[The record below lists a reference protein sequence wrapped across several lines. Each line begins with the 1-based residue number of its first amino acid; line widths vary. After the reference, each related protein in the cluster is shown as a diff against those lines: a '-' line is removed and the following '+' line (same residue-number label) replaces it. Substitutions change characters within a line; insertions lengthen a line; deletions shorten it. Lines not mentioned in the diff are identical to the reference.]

1 MRVTRYIAA
10 LVMGL
15 MLLAGNAMGQAA
27 SETGESHKEDSPD
40 KEWSFSI
47 AMFGYL
53 VPDEQSYGSP
63 TFTAD
68 HHALHLEARYNYEDH
83 QTGSL
88 WGGYNFSV
96 GERVTLE
103 VTPMFGVVF
112 GQTTGVAPGYNL
124 SIAYWKLEL
133 ISQGEYV
140 FNTDDHTGS
149 FFYAWNELVYSPTDW
164 FHAGLVAQRTR
175 VYQTPLDVQ
184 RGFSVGF
191 SFKRADFT
199 TYVFNA
205 GWTDPTVVLGLTFN
219 F

>member
-1 MRVTRYIAA
+1 MKITSYITA
-10 LVMGL
+10 LVIGL
-15 MLLAGNAMGQAA
+15 IFLSGSAMSQTDSG
-27 SETGESHKEDSPD
+27 TRESNEEESLHKD
-40 KEWSFSI
+40 WSIST

-53 VPDEQSYGSP
+53 VPDDQSYASP

-83 QTGSL
+83 KTGSL

-96 GERVTLE
+96 GQRVTLE

-112 GQTTGVAPGYNL
+112 GRTTGIAPGYNL
-124 SIAYWKLEL
+124 SITYKKIEL

-140 FNTDDHTGS
+140 FDTDDHTES
-149 FFYAWNELVYSPTDW
+149 FFYAWNELVYSPSDW

-175 VYQTPLDVQ
+175 AYQTPLDVQ

>member
-1 MRVTRYIAA
+1 
-10 LVMGL
+10 MGVY
-15 MLLAGNAMGQAA
+15 LAVG
-27 SETGESHKEDSPD
+27 
-40 KEWSFSI
+40 I
-47 AMFGYL
+47 GYL
-53 VPDEQSYGSP
+53 IGRLKFRGVGLGAVTGSLLGGI
-63 TFTAD
+63 FLGNFF
-68 HHALHLEARYNYEDH
+68 HALHLEARYNYEDH
-83 QTGSL
+83 KTGSL

-124 SIAYWKLEL
+124 SISYKKIEL

-140 FNTDDHTGS
+140 FDTDDHTGS
-149 FFYAWNELVYSPTDW
+149 FFYAWNELVYSPADW